1 MLRERAEKYYL
12 EGDYNCA
19 EAILR
24 AANDACA
31 LGLREDALR
40 LAGGF
45 GGGMGR
51 GEACGA
57 LCGAMAVI
65 SAVLIETRAHATPGV
80 KQKCADYVARFE
92 GRLGGI
98 DCRDLKPKYARDG
111 RRCADAVALGAEL
124 LEEFLR
130 ECHVVVQR

>member
-1 MLRERAEKYYL
+1 MFRERAEKYYL

-45 GGGMGR
+45 GGAWAAG
-51 GEACGA
+51 
-57 LCGAMAVI
+57 
-65 SAVLIETRAHATPGV
+65 
-80 KQKCADYVARFE
+80 
-92 GRLGGI
+92 
-98 DCRDLKPKYARDG
+98 KPAA
-111 RRCADAVALGAEL
+111 RCAARWLSSAP
-124 LEEFLR
+124 F
-130 ECHVVVQR
+130 